1 MCLMGKT
8 WVALCA
14 LTLGPALMLT
24 APAAHADEV
33 QYLDQVANK
42 VSVVVKPSQALSLG
56 NTVCQTVRSA
66 MANGMSLGKARAQA
80 DQAVGW
86 AQQEMGLGL
95 SEADGMFLV
104 DAAVDQLC

>member
-1 MCLMGKT
+1 MGRT
-8 WVALCA
+8 EIAVCA
-14 LTLGPALMLT
+14 LALAPALMLT
-24 APAAHADEV
+24 SPVAKADEV
-33 QYLDQVANK
+33 QYLNQVASK
-42 VSVVVKPSQALSLG
+42 VSVVVEPSQALSLG

-86 AQQEMGLGL
+86 AQQKMGLGL
-95 SEADGMFLV
+95 SEADGMFLT